1 MDTVDRTKNTC
12 VQHNHKKKLNKKG
25 KPNCACA
32 FFLVPLSLSYS
43 RCDRKLIGLQHEL
56 FTPAASSFQKYF

>member
-32 FFLVPLSLSYS
+32 LFFSTTFT
-43 RCDRKLIGLQHEL
+43 KLFEMRQETNRIA
-56 FTPAASSFQKYF
+56 T

>member
-12 VQHNHKKKLNKKG
+12 VQHNHIKKLNKKG

-32 FFLVPLSLSYS
+32 LFF
-43 RCDRKLIGLQHEL
+43 
-56 FTPAASSFQKYF
+56 